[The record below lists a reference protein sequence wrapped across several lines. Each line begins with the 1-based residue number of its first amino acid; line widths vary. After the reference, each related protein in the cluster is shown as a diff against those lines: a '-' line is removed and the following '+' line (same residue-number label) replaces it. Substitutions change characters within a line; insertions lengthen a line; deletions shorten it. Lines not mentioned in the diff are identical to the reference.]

1 MDPMGREAIMKQV
14 FLFSEKTANKNTSNH
29 LEITQTYHF
38 FLSPFWFH
46 TSDGNF
52 PLETPPET
60 VLFWARH
67 RKRCFPRE
75 KGGPPAGRFESVS
88 RSWHFALKFLW
99 TFVGEKLFL

>member
-60 VLFWARH
+60 VLFGPGIVKGAFLGKKGDH
-67 RKRCFPRE
+67 QPADSSQFPDH
-75 KGGPPAGRFESVS
+75 GI
-88 RSWHFALKFLW
+88 LL
-99 TFVGEKLFL
+99 